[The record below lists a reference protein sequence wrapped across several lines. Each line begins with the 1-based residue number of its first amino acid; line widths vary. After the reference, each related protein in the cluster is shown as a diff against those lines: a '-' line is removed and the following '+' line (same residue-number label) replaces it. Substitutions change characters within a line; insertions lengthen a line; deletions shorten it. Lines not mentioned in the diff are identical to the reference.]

1 MVLNLKFVML
11 KFIKKVFMILKFD
24 EFIGISVLWMLWI
37 FRVIVMRE
45 MIKFVVLIRNII
57 KSVSLD
63 KIKIYLGYWCF
74 NKFSWV

>member
-1 MVLNLKFVML
+1 ML